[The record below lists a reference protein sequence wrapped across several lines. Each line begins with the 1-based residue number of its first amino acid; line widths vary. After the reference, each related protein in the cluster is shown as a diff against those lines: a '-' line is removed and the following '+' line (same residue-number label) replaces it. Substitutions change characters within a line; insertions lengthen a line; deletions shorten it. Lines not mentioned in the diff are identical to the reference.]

1 MRAEGAS
8 ERYSPAMRTYY
19 FNVVNDDVTDDF
31 EGTEL
36 ADDEAARAYATAA
49 ARSLA
54 GETVSKGHL
63 TRSHRVVIQN
73 AQREEVGEVRFDEAV
88 EIRD

>member
-1 MRAEGAS
+1 MRANGAA
-8 ERYSPAMRTYY
+8 ERYFAAMQIY
-19 FNVVNDDVTDDF
+19 FFKVVNDDVTDDF
-31 EGTEL
+31 EGAEL

-54 GETVSKGHL
+54 GETVSKGHF
-63 TRSHRVVIQN
+63 TRSHRVIIQN
-73 AQREEVGEVRFDEAV
+73 AQREPLGEVRFDEAV